1 MFQRILVP
9 VDFSEKNQRSL
20 EIALNLAA
28 TNQGT
33 IYLLHVIEMIADSSF
48 EEFRD
53 FYQNLEHEAS
63 QKMAALQTEAKA
75 STIKIDHAIV
85 FGDRVNEIVR
95 IAEEQAADLI
105 VMNSHRIDL
114 NDPATSLSTISYKV
128 SVLANCPVL
137 LVK

>member
-20 EIALNLAA
+20 EIAHHLAA

-33 IYLLHVIEMIADSSF
+33 IYLLHIIEMIADSSF

-63 QKMAALQTEAKA
+63 RKMAAWQTEFAT

-85 FGDRVNEIVR
+85 FGDRVTEIVR

-105 VMNSHRIDL
+105 VMNSHRIDR
-114 NDPATSLSTISYKV
+114 NDPAASLSTISYKV